1 MTTPHTKLVL
11 DLLYRRKEPITTAEL
26 VAAIPAERPAALL
39 TLGICVRCGQIKR
52 TGWNDAGLSLWS
64 LGEQTL

>member
-11 DLLYRRKEPITTAEL
+11 DLLHGRREPVTTAEL
-26 VAAIPAERPAALL
+26 VASIPAERSSALL

-52 TGWNDAGLSLWS
+52 TGWTDGGLSLWS
-64 LGEQTL
+64 LGEQAL